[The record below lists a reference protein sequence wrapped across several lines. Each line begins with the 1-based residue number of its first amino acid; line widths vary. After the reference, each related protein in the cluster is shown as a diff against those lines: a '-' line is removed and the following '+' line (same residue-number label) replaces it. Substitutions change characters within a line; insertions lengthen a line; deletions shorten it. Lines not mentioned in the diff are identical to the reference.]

1 MATTGV
7 LITINKPSDGQ
18 VFQRPGGE
26 DTVSITVSGEKS
38 YSTTRSSATKQYER
52 EVGPIFV
59 QLGGSL
65 VEADETPARG
75 LKTTWSATVN
85 ASAGIS
91 QVVQVETIIVDTVS
105 DLRTGDV
112 ISASTRPV
120 TLTRSIS
127 VL

>member
-1 MATTGV
+1 MATTGA
-7 LITINKPSDGQ
+7 LITVNMPSDGQ
-18 VFQRPGGE
+18 VFQRSGGGG
-26 DTVSITVSGEKS
+26 TVSITVSGEKS
-38 YSTTRSSATKQYER
+38 YSTRSSATKQYER
-52 EVGPIFV
+52 EVGPVWI

-65 VEADETPARG
+65 VGADETPAGG

-105 DLRTGDV
+105 HLGTGDV
-112 ISASTRPV
+112 ISTSTRPV